1 MSTDGWKNFGRYGA
15 NRDPGNVHGKIALA
29 RALED
34 TVERM
39 IIAGGIKSP
48 PSTRRGLTAR
58 MRYLMSHQGG
68 PEALSD
74 ALADAGSS
82 AVPKTIRAWTKGT
95 QHPLPVNEEAID
107 TAYWTLRA
115 RNILNNPQIFKD
127 HLNRDGRGTK
137 VEIHPINQ
145 QVVDEKRRRD
155 NLRTRTIQVRYVWDD
170 AVDALAT
177 ADAAKLAEIWDDII
191 ADLDSDWGA
200 YTYVSHIG
208 LGA

>member
-15 NRDPGNVHGKIALA
+15 DRDPGNIHGKIALG

-34 TVERM
+34 AVERM
-39 IIAGGIKSP
+39 IIEGGIKSP

-58 MRYLMSHQGG
+58 MRYLMSHKGG
-68 PEALSD
+68 RE
-74 ALADAGSS
+74 ALADAGVT
-82 AVPKTIRAWTKGT
+82 ATPATLRAWTKGT
-95 QHPLPVNEEAID
+95 RHPRPANQEAVD

-115 RNILNNPQIFKD
+115 RNVLNNPAILKA

-145 QVVDEKRRRD
+145 QVVDEPRRRD
-155 NLRTRTIQVRYVWDD
+155 NLRIRTVQVRYVWDD
-170 AVDALAT
+170 AVDALAAGD
-177 ADAAKLAEIWDDII
+177 ADTLEGIWDDII